1 MPEHVI
7 AELWEIVPTLVYFV
21 LGVALFGAAVSI
33 MEKVTPFS
41 IRKEIEEDHNVALGV
56 VVGAALI
63 GIAIVLA
70 AVIQ

>member
-1 MPEHVI
+1 MPDQVVT
-7 AELWEIVPTLVYFV
+7 ELWEIVPTLVYFV
-21 LGVALFGAAVSI
+21 VGVVLFGAAVKL
-33 MEKVTPFS
+33 MDMLTPFS

-56 VVGAALI
+56 VIGAALI